1 MNRLSVS
8 VISNTSI
15 ADGVVQVDINDLTA
29 KGQCCVEEIWVVL
42 TLCKGLSIIS
52 MILFSGFEFLQL
64 SLFFHQKVLRKVLY
78 IPGCTCTC
86 TCTMCM

>member
-29 KGQCCVEEIWVVL
+29 KGQCCMHGGDIGCPNSLQRVEYYIHD
-42 TLCKGLSIIS
+42 II
-52 MILFSGFEFLQL
+52 
-64 SLFFHQKVLRKVLY
+64 
-78 IPGCTCTC
+78 
-86 TCTMCM
+86 